1 MDPWVKIYE
10 WCAENAPETGRAVL
24 PGGPTLELDTAQG
37 RTGGYPWPEDVLAFY
52 EWCNGTL
59 RTPNGYILPGLR
71 PLGVAEIVS
80 SWEEDM
86 ISSYDHLTAGTSPPS
101 FEESDARGTFFAQ
114 LGADAIAAKSFDA
127 DKLAGSA
134 TGGFIPSLLPVAED
148 QSGSYL
154 MIDRRGGKEFG
165 AAVFFDKVDADLN
178 DAPRWKS
185 FLALSRATLQA
196 VISETSEEQT
206 GLTPIALGGRLTW
219 Q

>member
-1 MDPWVKIYE
+1 MDPWVRIHE
-10 WCAENAPETGRAVL
+10 WCAENASETGRAIL
-24 PGGPTLELDTAQG
+24 PEGPTLELDAAQG
-37 RTGGYPWPEDVLAFY
+37 RTGGYPWPEDILAFY

-71 PLGVAEIVS
+71 PLRVAEIVS

-86 ISSYDHLTAGTSPPS
+86 ISSYAHLAAENSPPS
-101 FEESDARGTFFAQ
+101 SEEPDARGTFFAQ
-114 LGADAIAAKSFDA
+114 LGANAIAAESFDA
-127 DKLAGSA
+127 NKVAGST

-154 MIDRRGGKEFG
+154 MIDRRGGKAFG
-165 AAVFFDKVDADLN
+165 AAVLYDKVDADLN
-178 DAPRWKS
+178 DVPRWKS

-196 VISETSEEQT
+196 LISETPEEQT
-206 GLTPIALGGRLTW
+206 DLTPIALGGRLTW